1 MWKDFFYFSK
11 KERRGIVFLLGMIVT
26 IIGIWL
32 VSPYLIEESD
42 KDTNQESFE
51 EMERF
56 LAGIKIIEQQRNASF
71 KKKEVVKRKVVL
83 APFEPN
89 LADSIEFLQLGLPSF
104 IAHNIIRYRQA
115 GGKFATAEA
124 FSRIYGITEEQFH
137 TLEPY
142 IYISES
148 FQKKPDTLRYAKVEK
163 RDTLAFYKY
172 PEGTLVYLNRADTTE
187 LKKIPGIGIGI
198 AQAIV
203 AYRNRLG
210 GFYDVAQ
217 LQELKWVTSDIQRW
231 FKVENCP
238 IHRINANKA
247 SLDRL
252 RAHPYIN
259 YYQARVI
266 VEFRRKKD
274 KLKSLSQLSL
284 YEEFAEKDLE
294 RLSHYLTFD

>member
-32 VSPYLIEESD
+32 VSPYLIEEFD

-172 PEGTLVYLNRADTTE
+172 PEGTLVDLNRADTTE

-198 AQAIV
+198 ARAIV
-203 AYRNRLG
+203 AYRDRLG

-231 FKVENCP
+231 LKVENCP

>member
-1 MWKDFFYFSK
+1 MWKDFFYLSK

-32 VSPYLIEESD
+32 VSPYLIEEFD

-172 PEGTLVYLNRADTTE
+172 PEGTLVDLNRADTTE

-203 AYRNRLG
+203 AYRDRLG

>member
-11 KERRGIVFLLGMIVT
+11 KERRGIVFLLGMIVM

-172 PEGTLVYLNRADTTE
+172 PEGTLVDLNRADTTE

-198 AQAIV
+198 ARAIV

-231 FKVENCP
+231 FKVENFP

-259 YYQARVI
+259 DYQARVI

>member
-26 IIGIWL
+26 VIGIWL

-89 LADSIEFLQLGLPSF
+89 LADSIEFLQVGLPSF

-172 PEGTLVYLNRADTTE
+172 PEGTLVDLNRADTTE

>member
-83 APFEPN
+83 VPFEPN

-172 PEGTLVYLNRADTTE
+172 PEGTLVDLNRADTTE

-198 AQAIV
+198 ARAIV

>member
-32 VSPYLIEESD
+32 VSPYLIEEFD

-172 PEGTLVYLNRADTTE
+172 PEGTLVDLNRADTTE

-203 AYRNRLG
+203 AYRDRLG

>member
-83 APFEPN
+83 ASFEPN

-172 PEGTLVYLNRADTTE
+172 PEGTLVDLNRADTTE

>member
-172 PEGTLVYLNRADTTE
+172 PEGTLVDLNRADTTE

-259 YYQARVI
+259 YYQARVM
-266 VEFRRKKD
+266 V
-274 KLKSLSQLSL
+274 
-284 YEEFAEKDLE
+284 AEKDLE

>member
-26 IIGIWL
+26 IIAIWL

-172 PEGTLVYLNRADTTE
+172 PEGTLVDLNRADTTE

-198 AQAIV
+198 ARAIV

>member
-42 KDTNQESFE
+42 KDTNLESFE

-172 PEGTLVYLNRADTTE
+172 PEGTLVDLNRADTTE

-198 AQAIV
+198 ARAIV
-203 AYRNRLG
+203 AYRDRLG

>member
-32 VSPYLIEESD
+32 VSPYLIEEFD

-172 PEGTLVYLNRADTTE
+172 PEGTLVDLNRADTTE

-198 AQAIV
+198 ARAIV

>member
-32 VSPYLIEESD
+32 VSPYLIEEFD

-172 PEGTLVYLNRADTTE
+172 PEGTLVDLNRADTTE

>member
-89 LADSIEFLQLGLPSF
+89 LADSIELLQLGLPSF
-104 IAHNIIRYRQA
+104 IAHNIIKYRQA

-172 PEGTLVYLNRADTTE
+172 PEGTLVDLNRADTTE

-198 AQAIV
+198 ARAIV
-203 AYRNRLG
+203 AYRDRLG

>member
-172 PEGTLVYLNRADTTE
+172 PEGTLVDLNWADTTE

-266 VEFRRKKD
+266 VEFRKKKD

>member
-172 PEGTLVYLNRADTTE
+172 PEGTLVDLNRADTTE

-259 YYQARVI
+259 YP
-266 VEFRRKKD
+266 FM
-274 KLKSLSQLSL
+274 KSLPRKTWSDYHTILLSIN
-284 YEEFAEKDLE
+284 
-294 RLSHYLTFD
+294 

>member
-172 PEGTLVYLNRADTTE
+172 PEGTLVDLNRADTTE

-217 LQELKWVTSDIQRW
+217 LQELKWITSDIQRW

>member
-11 KERRGIVFLLGMIVT
+11 KERRGIVFLLGMIVM

-83 APFEPN
+83 APFETN

-172 PEGTLVYLNRADTTE
+172 PEGTLVDLNRADTTE

>member
-26 IIGIWL
+26 IIAIWL

-172 PEGTLVYLNRADTTE
+172 PEGTLVDLNRADTTE

-198 AQAIV
+198 ARAIV
-203 AYRNRLG
+203 AYRDRLG

>member
-172 PEGTLVYLNRADTTE
+172 PEGTLVDLNRADTTE

-266 VEFRRKKD
+266 VEFRKKKD

>member
-71 KKKEVVKRKVVL
+71 KKKEVVKRKLVL
-83 APFEPN
+83 APFQPN

-172 PEGTLVYLNRADTTE
+172 PEGTLVDLNRADTTE

-198 AQAIV
+198 ARAIV
-203 AYRNRLG
+203 AYRDRLG

>member
-56 LAGIKIIEQQRNASF
+56 LASIKIIEQQRNASF

-172 PEGTLVYLNRADTTE
+172 PEGTLVDLNRADTTE

-198 AQAIV
+198 ARAIV

>member
-172 PEGTLVYLNRADTTE
+172 PEGTLVDLNRADTTE

-259 YYQARVI
+259 YYQARDI
-266 VEFRRKKD
+266 VEVRRKKD

>member
-11 KERRGIVFLLGMIVT
+11 KERRGIVFLLGMIVM

-104 IAHNIIRYRQA
+104 LAHNIIRYRQA

-172 PEGTLVYLNRADTTE
+172 PEGTLVDLNRADTTE

>member
-11 KERRGIVFLLGMIVT
+11 KERRGIVFLLGMIVM

-172 PEGTLVYLNRADTTE
+172 PEGTLVDLNRADTTE

-259 YYQARVI
+259 YYQAWVI

>member
-172 PEGTLVYLNRADTTE
+172 PEGTLVDLNRADTTE

-284 YEEFAEKDLE
+284 YDEFAEKDLE

>member
-11 KERRGIVFLLGMIVT
+11 KERRGIVFLLGMIVM

-172 PEGTLVYLNRADTTE
+172 PEGTLVDLNRADTTE

-252 RAHPYIN
+252 RAHP
-259 YYQARVI
+259 
-266 VEFRRKKD
+266 
-274 KLKSLSQLSL
+274 
-284 YEEFAEKDLE
+284 
-294 RLSHYLTFD
+294 

>member
-124 FSRIYGITEEQFH
+124 FSRIYGITEEQLH

-172 PEGTLVYLNRADTTE
+172 PEGTLVDLNRADTTE

>member
-11 KERRGIVFLLGMIVT
+11 KERRGIVFLLGMIVM

-83 APFEPN
+83 ASFEPN
-89 LADSIEFLQLGLPSF
+89 LADSIEFLQLELPSF

-172 PEGTLVYLNRADTTE
+172 PEGTLVDLNRADTTE

>member
-11 KERRGIVFLLGMIVT
+11 KERRGIVFLLGMIVM

-172 PEGTLVYLNRADTTE
+172 PEGTLVDLNRADTTE

-284 YEEFAEKDLE
+284 YEEFTEKDLK

>member
-11 KERRGIVFLLGMIVT
+11 KERRGIVFLLGMIVM

-124 FSRIYGITEEQFH
+124 FSRIYGITVEQFH

-172 PEGTLVYLNRADTTE
+172 PEGTLVDLNRADTTE

>member
-172 PEGTLVYLNRADTTE
+172 PEGTLVDLNRADTTE

-266 VEFRRKKD
+266 VEFRKKKD
-274 KLKSLSQLSL
+274 KLKSLSQ
-284 YEEFAEKDLE
+284 EFAEKDLE

>member
-26 IIGIWL
+26 IIGNWL

-172 PEGTLVYLNRADTTE
+172 PEGTLVDLNRADTTE

-284 YEEFAEKDLE
+284 
-294 RLSHYLTFD
+294 